1 MGDFRSR
8 GTNTLNLRQRQI
20 HRLGRRPLDKE
31 KIKHKEGGDVWKKKT
46 KNLVTS
52 TSCRVE
58 GRGFGT
64 NSSTRTEEMSD
75 KMKTLIC

>member
-31 KIKHKEGGDVWKKKT
+31 KIKHKEGGDVWKKKQ
-46 KNLVTS
+46 
-52 TSCRVE
+52 
-58 GRGFGT
+58 
-64 NSSTRTEEMSD
+64 
-75 KMKTLIC
+75 KT